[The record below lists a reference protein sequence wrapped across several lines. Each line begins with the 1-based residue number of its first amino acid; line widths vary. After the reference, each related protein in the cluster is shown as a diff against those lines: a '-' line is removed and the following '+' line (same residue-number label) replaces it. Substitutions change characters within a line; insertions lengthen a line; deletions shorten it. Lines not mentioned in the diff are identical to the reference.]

1 MGQYWKIA
9 NISKMVFVHPHK
21 LGAGLKLWEQIHS
34 ETIGAAILSLL
45 ACSNGRGGGDLEED
59 PIIGSWAGDRI
70 AVIGDYAERGD
81 IPGINAALIY
91 DLCSEPEDIAEN
103 LKSYRDGIR
112 ERPEERAR
120 YQERIRYW
128 TKISKMKLYEDI
140 SDKILPVVEKA
151 LEVRITGTGW
161 RNINWTPGRKKWE
174 LEGARNTIQ
183 TESEG
188 QDVALKPPLWVPM
201 SNYDLWKNAVDRAS
215 EGGKEPTF
223 PATIQIYKAYAK
235 RQGRPSGLPK

>member
-1 MGQYWKIA
+1 MGQYHKLA
-9 NISKMVFVHPHK
+9 NISKMVFIHPHK

-70 AVIGDYAERGD
+70 AMIGDYAERGD
-81 IPGINAALIY
+81 IVGLDAALIY
-91 DLCSEPEDIAEN
+91 DLCSEPEEVADQ
-103 LKSYRDGIR
+103 LKYIR
-112 ERPEERAR
+112 EELKKSPGDKVRLQKSLRHWMA
-120 YQERIRYW
+120 
-128 TKISKMKLYEDI
+128 ISKMKLYTDI

-161 RNINWTPGRKKWE
+161 RNVNWTPGRKKWE

-235 RQGRPSGLPK
+235 RQGRPTGLPK